1 MPSQVFCKTERG
13 KAEIA
18 HRSGDLSPA
27 ARRVLIMVNGSD
39 SVTALAAQGLPDLQ
53 THLAHLQKLGLIA
66 PMPGRAAAPSPPP
79 YESTAPAPLPAPRPA
94 APPPDEP
101 DPRIDAQCHKVLT
114 ILQQHYGPNAPD
126 VAQAMLMART
136 TAEFNTAIA
145 QIESRMIGHLGR
157 KLALR
162 EMQGMRLV

>member
-1 MPSQVFCKTERG
+1 MPNQVFYKTERG
-13 KAEIA
+13 KAEMA
-18 HRSGDLSPA
+18 HRSGELVPA
-27 ARRVLIMVNGSD
+27 TRRVLIMVNGVD
-39 SVTALAAQGLPDLQ
+39 SVAALAAHGLPDLP
-53 THLAHLQKLGLIA
+53 THLSLLQELGLIA
-66 PMPGRAAAPSPPP
+66 PMPSRAPPP
-79 YESTAPAPLPAPRPA
+79 PPPSYKPTAPAPLPAPRPA

-101 DPRIDAQCHKVLT
+101 DPRIDAQCHKVLS

-136 TAEFNTAIA
+136 TAEFNAAIA

-162 EMQGMRLV
+162 EMQGMRLE